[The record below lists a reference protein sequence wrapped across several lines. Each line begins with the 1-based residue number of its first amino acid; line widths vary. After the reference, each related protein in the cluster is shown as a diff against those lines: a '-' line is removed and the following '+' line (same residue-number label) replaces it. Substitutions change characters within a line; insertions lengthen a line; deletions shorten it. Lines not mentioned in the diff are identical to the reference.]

1 MFFTVAARY
10 CDNPFHHRCAFPRAA
25 APLLHRIRELEVELA
40 AARASDLEQQRAAGV
55 ALSHAKHLMDDNM
68 SLSSKVVKDGGR
80 GAGNVME
87 PAIAP

>member
-1 MFFTVAARY
+1 MAARFR
-10 CDNPFHHRCAFPRAA
+10 CVFTTATLLRRCAFPRAA

-68 SLSSKVVKDGGR
+68 SLSSKVVRDR
-80 GAGNVME
+80 GAGDVME